1 MDDDIRA
8 RLSRCFAAVFPDLDV
23 ELIGDASAG
32 SMPSWDS
39 IAHATLVTLVEEEF
53 AVELDAEELEH
64 LTSFD
69 AFLRR
74 LQACNG
80 PA

>member
-1 MDDDIRA
+1 MDHDVRA
-8 RLSRCFAAVFPDLDV
+8 RLSRCFSAVFPDL
-23 ELIGDASAG
+23 EPALIGDASAM

-64 LTSFD
+64 LASFD
-69 AFLRR
+69 AFFRR
-74 LQACNG
+74 LRACNG